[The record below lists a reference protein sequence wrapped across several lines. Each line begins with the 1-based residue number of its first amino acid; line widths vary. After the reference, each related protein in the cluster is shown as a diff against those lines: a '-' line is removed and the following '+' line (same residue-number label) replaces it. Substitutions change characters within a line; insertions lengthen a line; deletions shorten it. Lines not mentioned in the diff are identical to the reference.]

1 MKILIEIGH
10 PGHVLHFKNF
20 IYECR
25 KKGHKIKVVSKD
37 KEISLQLLQAFNIPY
52 INLGK
57 TKKGLFW
64 KFIHTSRA
72 ILKTFMVSLRF
83 KPDVY
88 LGRASAELAFSS
100 FILRKPYLCFSDTEH
115 AKINRIVAHPFATKI
130 ITPSCFKINFG
141 KKHLKVDS
149 YFELAYLHPQ
159 YFKPDPSVFED
170 LDSGL
175 KKGDEFFVLRF
186 VSWGAS
192 HDIGQHGFNINNKR
206 KLVEVLEKQGRV
218 FITSEKPL
226 EKEFEKYRINISP
239 ERIHDLLYYASMYV
253 GEGGTMAS
261 EAAVLGTPSV
271 FVNTLHMG
279 YTDEE
284 AKKYEL
290 IFQST
295 NIDEIIDKV
304 NCWLEN
310 KNLKKDWQEKK
321 NNLLKDKIDLTK
333 WMVDFV
339 EHKFD

>member
-1 MKILIEIGH
+1 MRKSYKFKKRVTPQKRFNYNHQIRALEVQVIDELGGQLGVLETKKALEMAQERGFDLVEVSPVAKPPVTKFMDYGSFKYQKEKQLKKQKSQSKSKDVKSIRMSMKIGEHDKDTKL
-10 PGHVLHFKNF
+10 KQANNF
-20 IYECR
+20 LN
-25 KKGHKIKVVSKD
+25 KGHKIKVVSKD

-192 HDIGQHGFNINNKR
+192 HDIGQHGFIINNK
-206 KLVEVLEKQGRV
+206 
-218 FITSEKPL
+218 
-226 EKEFEKYRINISP
+226 Y
-239 ERIHDLLYYASMYV
+239 
-253 GEGGTMAS
+253 
-261 EAAVLGTPSV
+261 
-271 FVNTLHMG
+271 
-279 YTDEE
+279 
-284 AKKYEL
+284 
-290 IFQST
+290 
-295 NIDEIIDKV
+295 
-304 NCWLEN
+304 
-310 KNLKKDWQEKK
+310 
-321 NNLLKDKIDLTK
+321 
-333 WMVDFV
+333 
-339 EHKFD
+339 